1 MAFQI
6 NYNDPRYQKAALE
19 VGAYEH
25 GAAGGRNEYGLMS
38 DITSR
43 FTQNQMGNML
53 AFKRIQTSK
62 NQHAD
67 RLRFAKKKLDFQ
79 KRLFNKGMDQ
89 EEKALN
95 FTTIFGLGTGIYSAL
110 EGQRRR
116 RLTSDLTQENRE
128 WRERMFEENQKHRK
142 MLESRIGGSL

>member
-19 VGAYEH
+19 VGALEH
-25 GAAGGRNEYGLMS
+25 GAAGGKNVHGLMS

-53 AFKRIQTSK
+53 SFRRIQTAK

-67 RLRFAKKKLDFQ
+67 RLNFAKRKLAFQ
-79 KRLFNKGMDQ
+79 KKLFNKGMDQ
-89 EEKALN
+89 EEDALN
-95 FTTIFGLGTGIYSAL
+95 FTTIFGLGTGLYSAL

-116 RLTSDLTQENRE
+116 KLTSAATLKNRE
-128 WRERMFEENQKHRK
+128 HRERLFEENKRFHD
-142 MLESRIGGSL
+142 MLDSRIGGSL